1 MTFRVE
7 HIKRVAG
14 GAEREL
20 ALLSSADGN
29 AAAEVWPGLGCNCLR
44 WSVGGIDLL
53 YVSPEWESNPVP
65 TRSGNPV
72 LFPFPNRIR
81 NGGFTWAGRDY
92 QLPINGPGGKHA
104 IHGFACRKTWRSL
117 GNNTTD
123 HSAEFSAEFQGSI
136 DAPESLAYWPADYR
150 IRISVE
156 LRANSLAITAFITNP
171 DTKPLPWGLG
181 YHPYFCVP
189 LMNSGRAE
197 DSLMAI
203 NSKSRWELAEN
214 IPTGKRLPSDWS
226 SPRRFGELALDDIFT
241 DFQVTSDGLVQVGR
255 IEQPGVGVVDVL
267 VDAHF
272 RELVVFTPPHR
283 GAVCLEPYTCTTDAV
298 NLQARGVVAGWQT
311 LEPGESRSVKVQYR
325 WRPTS

>member
-7 HIKRVAG
+7 HIKRVAEQG
-14 GAEREL
+14 V

-44 WSVGGIDLL
+44 WRVGGTDLL

-72 LFPFPNRIR
+72 LFPFPNRICDGR
-81 NGGFTWAGRDY
+81 FTWAGRDY

-104 IHGFACRKTWRSL
+104 IHGFVCRKPWRAAGSKWT
-117 GNNTTD
+117 N
-123 HSAEFSAEFQGSI
+123 HSAEFWAEFQGSI
-136 DAPESLAYWPADYR
+136 DAPESLAHWPADYR

-156 LRANSLAITAFITNP
+156 LSANSLTITALIANP
-171 DTKPLPWGLG
+171 DSKPLPWGLG

-189 LMNSGRAE
+189 LRNSGPPD
-197 DSLMAI
+197 DSFVAI
-203 NSKSRWELAEN
+203 NARSRWELTEN
-214 IPTGKRLPSDWS
+214 LPTGKRKSSDWN
-226 SPRRFGELALDDIFT
+226 SPRRFGELTLDDVFT
-241 DFQVTSDGLVQVGR
+241 DVQATGDGLVQLGSVV
-255 IEQPGVGVVDVL
+255 QPGVGAVDVL
-267 VDAHF
+267 GDFQF

-283 GAVCLEPYTCTTDAV
+283 RAVCLEPYTCTTDAV
-298 NLQARGVVAGWQT
+298 NLQVRGIDAGWQT

-325 WRPTS
+325 WRPMP